1 MVTLKQIEK
10 SQSKF
15 GSSFQKE
22 NTQFYTIFYDNES
35 VGEVEFW
42 TKQNEILSIYI
53 DNCFRGRGIGRQVID
68 RIFDIY
74 KIDNILAWSAKSSLK
89 FWKSVSSKRLPNNY
103 FLIEKTK

>member
-1 MVTLKQIEK
+1 MVTLKKISD

-22 NTQFYTIFYDNES
+22 NTQFYTILYGNEN

-53 DNCFRGRGIGRQVID
+53 DKSFRRMGFGRQVID
-68 RIFDIY
+68 QLFEIY
-74 KIDNILAWSAKSSLK
+74 KIDSVLAWSAKTSEK
-89 FWKSVSSKRLPNNY
+89 FWKKISTKKLSNNY
-103 FLIEKTK
+103 FLIEKNK